1 MEFTNNDIPNNNNE
15 QWTYSI
21 MEDPPALHEM
31 SEMELAESDQNMVTT
46 SNHSK
51 ETQDV
56 STEPELCTRHGRKI
70 I

>member
-1 MEFTNNDIPNNNNE
+1 
-15 QWTYSI
+15 